1 MQSVERSKE
10 SIKKMFDKIELSVSS
25 YDTAWVAMVPSPDSP
40 HAPLFPGCLKWLLD
54 NQLDDGSW
62 GLLHRNPSLT
72 KDALSTTLAS
82 ILALTR
88 WSVGE
93 GQVKKGLH
101 FIESN
106 FGSINDMKQRSPV
119 GFDII
124 FPGMVEYARDMDL
137 VLPLTSSDLDTIFC
151 YRDLELERCY
161 RSNSNGNKAYL
172 ASLSEAMGGL
182 SDWKTIMNYQRK
194 NGSLFNSPST
204 TAAALIHLH
213 DTNCL
218 HYLQMLLM
226 KYGDGVPT
234 IYPLDVYTHLQMVDS
249 LQKMGIDRYFNNE
262 INRVLD
268 ETYRQWFQGDE
279 VIILDLTTCALS
291 FRLLRTSGYDISP
304 GIKLIKTFRV
314 Q

>member
-1 MQSVERSKE
+1 
-10 SIKKMFDKIELSVSS
+10 MFDKIELSVSS

-62 GLLHRNPSLT
+62 GLLLLDPSLT
-72 KDALSTTLAS
+72 KDALSSTLAS
-82 ILALTR
+82 ILALKR
-88 WSVGE
+88 WGVGE
-93 GQVKKGLH
+93 RQVKKGLH

-106 FGSINDMKQRSPV
+106 FGSIYDEKQRSPI

-137 VLPLTSSDLDTIFC
+137 VLPLTSRDLDTIFW

-161 RSNSNGNKAYL
+161 RSNSNGSKAYL

-182 SDWKTIMNYQRK
+182 GDWKTIMNYQRK

-204 TAAALIHLH
+204 TAAALIHLQ
-213 DTNCL
+213 DISCL
-218 HYLQMLLM
+218 NYLQMLLM

-234 IYPLDVYTHLQMVDS
+234 IYPLDVYTRLQMVEN
-249 LQKMGIDRYFNNE
+249 LQRMGVDRYFNKE
-262 INRVLD
+262 IERVLD
-268 ETYRQWFQGDE
+268 ETYRQWLQGDE
-279 VIILDLTTCALS
+279 EIILDLTNCALA
-291 FRLLRTSGYDISP
+291 FRLLRTSGYDVSS
-304 GIKLIKTFRV
+304 GIKLTKTFRV
-314 Q
+314 QSVFRCTSLMR